1 MHTQE
6 GNHRSTDLKAI
17 LEFPAARVAMV
28 GQWSVFLLD
37 TLLEWFQRY
46 QGTWFPLTQTPN
58 HSQQTVYIYKVIFKC
73 LSLEDSSAAS
83 ATSSEFRQAEAE
95 KKALEELM
103 GKVPVTDFGEP
114 TSLGSM
120 NPGCGNSVI
129 FNGYWTGPTFLC
141 RSYNWIIWLWS

>member
-1 MHTQE
+1 
-6 GNHRSTDLKAI
+6 
-17 LEFPAARVAMV
+17 MV
-28 GQWSVFLLD
+28 SKIPRNLIPSD
-37 TLLEWFQRY
+37 SD
-46 QGTWFPLTQTPN
+46 
-58 HSQQTVYIYKVIFKC
+58 SQPFSADSLYIYKVIFKC

-141 RSYNWIIWLWS
+141 RSYNWIIWL

>member
-1 MHTQE
+1 
-6 GNHRSTDLKAI
+6 
-17 LEFPAARVAMV
+17 MV
-28 GQWSVFLLD
+28 SKIPRNLIPSD
-37 TLLEWFQRY
+37 SD
-46 QGTWFPLTQTPN
+46 
-58 HSQQTVYIYKVIFKC
+58 SQPFSADSLYIYIYKVIFKC

-141 RSYNWIIWLWS
+141 RSYNWIIWL